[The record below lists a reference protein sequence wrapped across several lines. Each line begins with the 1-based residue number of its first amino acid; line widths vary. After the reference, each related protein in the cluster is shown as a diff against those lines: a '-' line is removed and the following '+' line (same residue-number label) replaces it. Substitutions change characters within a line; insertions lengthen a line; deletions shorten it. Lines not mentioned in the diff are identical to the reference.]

1 MVYHSERI
9 VAILLFSVLLTTGCF
24 RNRIV
29 LPPIS
34 DNNTGKY
41 TYGRFVWHDLLTDEV
56 GKAKTFYESIFS
68 WEFKGRGGN
77 DAPYLTAY
85 LENMPVAGIVK
96 SDRLEPD
103 MSESRWIGYIS
114 VPDVQ
119 KTAGL
124 ILSSQGIIFV
134 SPLEMSRRGIV
145 ALAGDPWGGYF
156 GLITSSDG
164 DPNESG
170 IIANGW
176 YWNELFTP
184 DPDTA
189 AVFYGSVFNLK
200 SETVKESGLNEHILL
215 KYGNESSAGIQYMTR
230 SSNQSLWIPYI
241 RVADIK
247 STINRISASGGQI
260 LYQQKNAADRGSA
273 AVITDPTGAVL
284 GIQES
289 P

>member
-9 VAILLFSVLLTTGCF
+9 LAILLFSVLLTTGCF

-68 WEFKGRGGN
+68 WEFKGRGGK

-134 SPLEMSRRGIV
+134 SPLEMPRRGII

-156 GLITSSDG
+156 GLIRSSWG
-164 DPNESG
+164 DPEG
-170 IIANGW
+170 PGPQENGW
-176 YWNELFTP
+176 YWNELLTAG
-184 DPDTA
+184 PDTA
-189 AVFYGSVFNLK
+189 AAFYRSVFNLK
-200 SETVKESGLNEHILL
+200 SETSKDAGINEQILL
-215 KYGNESSAGIQYMTR
+215 KYGSNSSAGIRYMPR
-230 SSNQSLWIPYI
+230 SGNRPLWVSYLH
-241 RVADIK
+241 VANLN
-247 STINRISASGGQI
+247 STIERISTSGGKI
-260 LYQQKNAADRGSA
+260 LYMQEKSRAAI
-273 AVITDPTGAVL
+273 ITDPTGAVV
-284 GIQES
+284 GIQE
-289 P
+289 